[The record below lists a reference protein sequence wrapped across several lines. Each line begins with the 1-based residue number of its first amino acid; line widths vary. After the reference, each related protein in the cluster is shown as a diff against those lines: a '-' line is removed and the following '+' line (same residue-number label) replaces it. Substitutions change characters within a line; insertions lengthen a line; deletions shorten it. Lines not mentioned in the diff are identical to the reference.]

1 MQAVTGWKNVLYQS
15 IKRRAELK
23 LSGHPPNST
32 KGCNVQYH
40 NMSRV
45 KNP

>member
-1 MQAVTGWKNVLYQS
+1 MKECALSEYKH
-15 IKRRAELK
+15 RAEVK
-23 LSGHPPNST
+23 LSGHLPNST